1 MDKELLIAL
10 QASLGI
16 TLRDPTLLETAMTHR
31 SAAHEG
37 RAARRGHKATDNE
50 RMEFLGDAVLSLCV
64 SELLWRRLPQAREGE
79 LTRLR
84 AAVVNETALARL
96 STSLGIGET
105 LRLGRGEAR
114 TGGRTKPSLLADA
127 LEATLAAVYLDGG
140 LDAARAV
147 VDRLLTPE
155 IDEAL
160 TRATPDLDDKTRLQ
174 ELLQAQHTLTPR
186 YEVVRAEGPDH
197 HRTWEVEMIADPH
210 LRTRGVGTS
219 KKRAEQAAA
228 GEALRLLTGGADVNL
243 TRDAGGVD
251 PSG

>member
-1 MDKELLIAL
+1 MNKDLLIAL
-10 QASLGI
+10 QASLGV
-16 TLRDPTLLETAMTHR
+16 TLHDPTLLETAMTHR

-37 RAARRGHKATDNE
+37 RAARRGNKAADNE

-84 AAVVNETALARL
+84 AAVVNETTLARL
-96 STSLGIGET
+96 GTSLGIGET
-105 LRLGRGEAR
+105 LRLGRGEAS

-127 LEATLAAVYLDGG
+127 VEATLAAVYLDGG

-174 ELLQAQHTLTPR
+174 ELLQARHTLTPH
-186 YEVVRAEGPDH
+186 YEVVRADGPDH
-197 HRTWEVEMIADPH
+197 HRTWEIEMIADPY

-228 GEALRLLTGGADVNL
+228 GEALRLLTGGADGNL
-243 TRDAGGVD
+243 TRRVDGVD
-251 PSG
+251 SPG

>member
-1 MDKELLIAL
+1 M
-10 QASLGI
+10 
-16 TLRDPTLLETAMTHR
+16 
-31 SAAHEG
+31 
-37 RAARRGHKATDNE
+37 
-50 RMEFLGDAVLSLCV
+50 
-64 SELLWRRLPQAREGE
+64 
-79 LTRLR
+79 
-84 AAVVNETALARL
+84 
-96 STSLGIGET
+96 
-105 LRLGRGEAR
+105 
-114 TGGRTKPSLLADA
+114 
-127 LEATLAAVYLDGG
+127 YLDGG

-243 TRDAGGVD
+243 TRGPGGDD
-251 PSG
+251 PSV

>member
-1 MDKELLIAL
+1 MDKDLLTAL
-10 QASLGI
+10 QAALGV

-37 RAARRGHKATDNE
+37 RAARRGHRAADNE

-64 SELLWRRLPQAREGE
+64 SELLWRRLPEAREGE

-84 AAVVNETALARL
+84 AAVVNETTLARL
-96 STSLGIGET
+96 GTALGLGDT

-140 LDAARAV
+140 LEAARGV

-155 IDEAL
+155 IDVAL

-174 ELLQAQHTLTPR
+174 ELLQAKHALTPH
-186 YEVVRAEGPDH
+186 YEVVRADGPDH

-228 GEALRLLTGGADVNL
+228 GEALRLLGGRAVAL
-243 TRDAGGVD
+243 VTRPVGDGD
-251 PSG
+251 PSS

>member
-1 MDKELLIAL
+1 
-10 QASLGI
+10 
-16 TLRDPTLLETAMTHR
+16 
-31 SAAHEG
+31 
-37 RAARRGHKATDNE
+37 
-50 RMEFLGDAVLSLCV
+50 MEFLGDAVLSLCV

-96 STSLGIGET
+96 GTSLGLGET
-105 LRLGRGEAR
+105 LRLGRGEAL

-155 IDEAL
+155 IDAAL
-160 TRATPDLDDKTRLQ
+160 SRATPDLDDKTRLQ
-174 ELLQAQHTLTPR
+174 ELFQAKHTLTPH
-186 YEVVRAEGPDH
+186 YEVVRADGPDH
-197 HRTWEVEMIADPH
+197 HRTWEVEMIADPY

-228 GEALRLLTGGADVNL
+228 GEALRTLEGGS
-243 TRDAGGVD
+243 T
-251 PSG
+251 